1 MGACV
6 SPMVFHTT
14 HPFYR
19 HLPPHT
25 AIQKLPRCHG
35 EQIGAASC
43 LPRAILGR
51 KVGGMAEDGWVGWW
65 KMGRWG
71 GATSDL
77 KTHVKSCELT

>member
-1 MGACV
+1 MCISRQELTELGSRVRGGWMGACV

-51 KVGGMAEDGWVGWW
+51 KVGGMAEDG
-65 KMGRWG
+65 
-71 GATSDL
+71 
-77 KTHVKSCELT
+77 